1 MRSCAPSP
9 PQTAVELNLVLNLKR
24 ALDVALI
31 RASDLVRILDFGL
44 DHAEDPVGNL
54 DLHLGLERAC
64 DRALDLARAIDLAHE
79 ALKCGVEGTCSLDPS
94 FARALLQNCDFK
106 LDAASDRAGELA
118 RAIDVERASCV
129 EAARNAAH
137 DFVTE
142 VELARRRVSTFA
154 DWLSFS
160 MAHSDEQ
167 PDGGANVRVS
177 PLAGRLT
184 GAAASLLPRADRSR
198 YAEEY
203 QAELYELAQ
212 FSRQAQWAYAVRLLA
227 CALPLRRELRRDA
240 HEVVPGR

>member
-1 MRSCAPSP
+1 MRGCAPSLP
-9 PQTAVELNLVLNLKR
+9 KTDVELDLVLKIKL
-24 ALDVALI
+24 ALDAAFV

-64 DRALDLARAIDLAHE
+64 VRALDLARAIDLAHE
-79 ALKCGVEGTCSLDPS
+79 ALESGVQGTSSLDPP

-106 LDAASDRAGELA
+106 LDAASDRACALA

-142 VELARRRVSTFA
+142 VELARRRVTTFA
-154 DWLSFS
+154 ERLSFS

-167 PDGGANVRVS
+167 PDGGENVRIS

-203 QAELYELAQ
+203 QAELYELAR
-212 FSRQAQWAYAVRLLA
+212 FSRRAQWTYAVRLLA
-227 CALPLRRELRRDA
+227 CAVPLRRELRRDA